1 LWSQH
6 VDVNPGDRAAICL
19 GMMKPIRIENKKME
33 WVIIHEC
40 ETCKYQKRNKVS
52 AGDDIDVVAK
62 IAKEIAEKITR
73 AR

>member
-1 LWSQH
+1 
-6 VDVNPGDRAAICL
+6 VDINPGDRAAICL
-19 GMMKPIRIENKKME
+19 GMMKPVGVENKKGE

-40 ETCKYQKRNKVS
+40 EICKYQKRNKVS

-73 AR
+73 AH